1 MSSLVVTIMYIIE
14 CFADRAEDV
23 KPEAMLKADLGLD
36 DLDMVELVMSL
47 EDSLNIELHDELIE
61 EVSTVTDLILEIEKT
76 IKRRLDEDS

>member
-1 MSSLVVTIMYIIE
+1 MSSLVVTVMHIIE